1 MGVVYTGLDVGSN
14 SCHVVALDKDGT
26 VVADRKFLTSETN
39 LIAAVETLQGEVRV
53 HLEASELTGW
63 IRSVLQPHVARVV
76 VSHPKTNAWITKDPL
91 KRDQRDAFKLAD
103 LLRMNRVHEVY
114 YPATDDRRLFK
125 QLVQHYEDLTRSQAQ
140 LKVRIKARL
149 RQQGLIVRGD
159 AIYRPMHRERW
170 LQPLSSPLMREAI
183 QQLYGLLDR
192 THEAQQAARG
202 LLRREATRYVEIA
215 RFMGV
220 PGVGLIG
227 ACRFSAYVQTPH
239 RFSTK
244 RKLWRYCR
252 LGITDRPSD
261 GKPLGYRAL
270 DWSGNGCLKDRTRT
284 AFLGA
289 MRARTDNVLKR
300 TYRASLAHTQ
310 NPVHARLTTQRKLV
324 AMLRAMWKGGTAYQ
338 DTTG

>member
-1 MGVVYTGLDVGSN
+1 MGGVYTGLDVGSS
-14 SCHVVALDKDGT
+14 SCHLVAMDKDGT
-26 VVADRKFLTSETN
+26 VLADRKCLTSEAN
-39 LIAAVETLQGEVRV
+39 VIAAVETLRGDVHL

-63 IRSVLQPHVARVV
+63 IRSLLQPRVARVV

-91 KRDQRDAFKLAD
+91 KRDQRDAFKLAE
-103 LLRMNRVHEVY
+103 LLRMNRVHAVY
-114 YPATDDRRLFK
+114 YPATEDRRLFK

-159 AIYRPMHRERW
+159 AVYHPHHRDRW
-170 LQPLSSPLMREAI
+170 LQQLTSLLLREAI

-192 THEAQQAARG
+192 THEAQLAARR
-202 LLRREATRYVEIA
+202 LLRREASRYAEIE
-215 RFMGV
+215 RFMAV

-252 LGITDRPSD
+252 LGITDRSSD
-261 GKPLGYRAL
+261 GKPLGYKAL
-270 DWSGNGCLKDRTRT
+270 DWSGNGCLKDMTRT

-289 MRARTDNVLKR
+289 MRAQTDNVLKR
-300 TYRASLAHTQ
+300 TSRDSLSRTQ

-324 AMLRAMWKGGTAYQ
+324 AILRAMWKGGTPYQ